1 MTERLSDPRESF
13 VEGLVVPRGTVQNGV
28 AARSDSNCAVAVK
41 LNFVGPIEVIG
52 MVGLGESRT
61 PSIHPIGRLAFTEGR
76 IGSKTS

>member
-1 MTERLSDPRESF
+1 
-13 VEGLVVPRGTVQNGV
+13 
-28 AARSDSNCAVAVK
+28 
-41 LNFVGPIEVIG
+41 